1 MKNKDQ
7 CQKHHSFLDKTW
19 FAIVMLAVI
28 AGVIIYVWIELPNAM
43 ALGLTKAD
51 KAGTYLQHLGND
63 SDAQRK
69 ATLEARMTRMDSGR
83 KFSLEQ
89 LVDMHPQMETRW
101 SRTINR
107 HF

>member
-1 MKNKDQ
+1 MSSVSTLAISDMDGQ
-7 CQKHHSFLDKTW
+7 IEAMMTTHIREQIDAMSDEDRF
-19 FAIVMLAVI
+19 FAA
-28 AGVIIYVWIELPNAM
+28 A
-43 ALGLTKAD
+43 
-51 KAGTYLQHLGND
+51 YLQHLGND